1 METAFPAVLCAPERC
16 LRKRRRALRPAPAGT
31 GRVAERGTRDHAL
44 TPLFPSPAALLSPPG
59 IRMDITRGNL
69 DEISRP
75 ASSSRAH
82 PGSRALSASL
92 EVLTPEP
99 CLSKVSSP
107 VDHKEDDSRNSSV
120 EEDKDDDNEKHETK
134 KMRTSPQTSE
144 GEINCIFQQ
153 QMQSANERPEYVSS
167 SVGSEDECTETQAS
181 KFNKASEW
189 KLTNVK
195 EENTEEKNVDPQI
208 REAIKRMNK
217 LDKILAKKQSR
228 ERAIVKQ
235 GREVRTKL
243 WKELQSV
250 TSLSASGTQEE
261 IENTNK
267 FLALTSS
274 LQETVDPSHSEE
286 DEIFISVFHT
296 QINSEDYDC
305 NEKQAVH
312 DHLNETEISDSLNKT
327 GKTHQKSDTR
337 SKNTQ
342 DFIKK
347 NIELA
352 KDSGSQVIMLEEEK
366 KRLVELL
373 KDIEDN
379 GSELQGIEENVS
391 GWLIPGEGYT
401 PEPMEYHHLNE
412 IDAKLHVVLSSG
424 DFSAR
429 HSSCSKV
436 PSQIYQESLVYANR
450 SLEAVPG
457 EKALRDT
464 REQREQQNRL
474 KEINQQLKNL
484 QENLPEEL
492 PCLSEGQLV
501 TLLEECMQF
510 PRTISNVTLPEL
522 QESLS
527 NGISPSCY
535 TTQDCTLL
543 SKSTLSKLLGE
554 ARSVVMLTGQ
564 ERAGIKDKSVC
575 EDAESETC
583 GYYLSKALA
592 DSHLSK
598 DSVAQIEEPDDLE
611 SSQEMNKSNTEG
623 YFMSRALSTKRLKKP
638 SFLDELFYC
647 ISMNN
652 ELSTEADIPSIPLQ
666 TRGGAA
672 LNNHLE

>member
-1 METAFPAVLCAPERC
+1 M
-16 LRKRRRALRPAPAGT
+16 K
-31 GRVAERGTRDHAL
+31 L
-44 TPLFPSPAALLSPPG
+44 TNEK
-59 IRMDITRGNL
+59 ITMDITRGNL

-82 PGSRALSASL
+82 PVSRALSASL

-107 VDHKEDDSRNSSV
+107 VDHKEDNSRNSSV
-120 EEDKDDDNEKHETK
+120 EEDKDDDSEKHEMK
-134 KMRTSPQTSE
+134 KMRISPQTSE

-153 QMQSANERPEYVSS
+153 QIQNANERPANS
-167 SVGSEDECTETQAS
+167 
-181 KFNKASEW
+181 
-189 KLTNVK
+189 TNL
-195 EENTEEKNVDPQI
+195 ENTEEKDIDPRIQ
-208 REAIKRMNK
+208 EAIKKMNK

-228 ERAIVKQ
+228 EREIKKQ
-235 GREVRTKL
+235 GREVRAKL
-243 WKELQSV
+243 WEELQSV

-274 LQETVDPSHSEE
+274 LQETIDPSHSEE
-286 DEIFISVFHT
+286 NEIFISVFHT
-296 QINSEDYDC
+296 QINSEDYDR
-305 NEKQAVH
+305 NEKQAVQ
-312 DHLNETEISDSLNKT
+312 DHLNETETSGSLKIT
-327 GKTHQKSDTR
+327 GKSHHKSDTR

-352 KDSGSQVIMLEEEK
+352 KDSGSQLVMLPEEK

-379 GSELQGIEENVS
+379 GNELQGIEEDVS

-401 PEPMEYHHLNE
+401 PEPMEHHHLNE
-412 IDAKLHVVLSSG
+412 IDAKLQVVLSNG
-424 DFSAR
+424 DFSAS

-436 PSQIYQESLVYANR
+436 PSQIYQASLAYANR

-464 REQREQQNRL
+464 HEQREQQNRL

-484 QENLPEEL
+484 EGNLPEEL

-510 PRTISNVTLPEL
+510 PRTISNVTVPEL

-527 NGISPSCY
+527 DGISPSCY
-535 TTQDCTLL
+535 ATQDSTLL
-543 SKSTLSKLLGE
+543 SRSTLSKLLDE
-554 ARSVVMLTGQ
+554 ARSVGMLTAQ
-564 ERAGIKDKSVC
+564 ERAGIEDKSIC
-575 EDAESETC
+575 ESAESETG

-592 DSHLSK
+592 ISHSSNH

-611 SSQEMNKSNTEG
+611 SSQEMENKNNTEG
-623 YFMSRALSTKRLKKP
+623 YFMSRALSAKRLKKP

-666 TRGGAA
+666 TRGDDLKIEDVAA
-672 LNNHLE
+672 E

>member
-1 METAFPAVLCAPERC
+1 MT
-16 LRKRRRALRPAPAGT
+16 
-31 GRVAERGTRDHAL
+31 
-44 TPLFPSPAALLSPPG
+44 
-59 IRMDITRGNL
+59 MDITRGNL

-82 PGSRALSASL
+82 PISRALSASL

-99 CLSKVSSP
+99 CLSKVSS
-107 VDHKEDDSRNSSV
+107 VDHKEDNSRNSSV
-120 EEDKDDDNEKHETK
+120 EEDKDDDSEMHEMK
-134 KMRTSPQTSE
+134 KMRTSPQASE

-153 QMQSANERPEYVSS
+153 QRQNANECPANS
-167 SVGSEDECTETQAS
+167 
-181 KFNKASEW
+181 NN
-189 KLTNVK
+189 L
-195 EENTEEKNVDPQI
+195 ENTEEKDIDPQI
-208 REAIKRMNK
+208 QEAIKKMNK

-228 ERAIVKQ
+228 EREIKKQ
-235 GREVRTKL
+235 GREVRAKL
-243 WKELQSV
+243 WEELQSV

-261 IENTNK
+261 IENTKK

-274 LQETVDPSHSEE
+274 LPETVDPSHSEE

-305 NEKQAVH
+305 NEKQAVQ
-312 DHLNETEISDSLNKT
+312 DHLNEIKTSGSLKVT
-327 GKTHQKSDTR
+327 GKTDQKSDTR

-352 KDSGSQVIMLEEEK
+352 MDSGSQLVMLAEEK

-379 GSELQGIEENVS
+379 GTELQGIEEDVS

-412 IDAKLHVVLSSG
+412 IDAKLQVVLSNG
-424 DFSAR
+424 DFSAS

-436 PSQIYQESLVYANR
+436 PRQIYQESLVYANR

-457 EKALRDT
+457 EKALQDT

-474 KEINQQLKNL
+474 KKINQQLKNL
-484 QENLPEEL
+484 EGNLPEEL

-510 PRTISNVTLPEL
+510 PRTISNVTMPEL

-527 NGISPSCY
+527 DGISPSCY
-535 TTQDCTLL
+535 TTQDSTLI
-543 SKSTLSKLLGE
+543 SRSTLSKLLDE
-554 ARSVVMLTGQ
+554 ARSMGMLTA
-564 ERAGIKDKSVC
+564 EEKAGIEDKSKC
-575 EDAESETC
+575 ESAESETC

-592 DSHLSK
+592 ISHLSK

-611 SSQEMNKSNTEG
+611 SSQEMENNSNTEG
-623 YFMSRALSTKRLKKP
+623 YFMSKALSTKRLKKP

-666 TRGGAA
+666 TRRESGREEIITKQTPDDLKIEDVTG
-672 LNNHLE
+672 E

>member
-1 METAFPAVLCAPERC
+1 
-16 LRKRRRALRPAPAGT
+16 
-31 GRVAERGTRDHAL
+31 
-44 TPLFPSPAALLSPPG
+44 
-59 IRMDITRGNL
+59 MDITRGNL

-75 ASSSRAH
+75 ASSSRVH
-82 PGSRALSASL
+82 PVSRALSASL

-107 VDHKEDDSRNSSV
+107 IDHKEDNSRNSSV
-120 EEDKDDDNEKHETK
+120 EEDKDDDSEKHEMK
-134 KMRTSPQTSE
+134 KMRISPQTSE

-153 QMQSANERPEYVSS
+153 QIQNANERPANS
-167 SVGSEDECTETQAS
+167 
-181 KFNKASEW
+181 
-189 KLTNVK
+189 TNL
-195 EENTEEKNVDPQI
+195 ENTEEKDIDPRIQ
-208 REAIKRMNK
+208 EAIKKMNK

-228 ERAIVKQ
+228 EREIKKQ
-235 GREVRTKL
+235 GREVRAKL
-243 WKELQSV
+243 WEELQSV

-267 FLALTSS
+267 FLALTAS
-274 LQETVDPSHSEE
+274 LQETIDPSHSEE
-286 DEIFISVFHT
+286 NEIFISVFHT
-296 QINSEDYDC
+296 QINSEDYDR
-305 NEKQAVH
+305 NEKQAVQ
-312 DHLNETEISDSLNKT
+312 DHLNETETSGSLKIT
-327 GKTHQKSDTR
+327 GKSHHKSDTK

-352 KDSGSQVIMLEEEK
+352 KDSGSQLVMLPEEK

-379 GSELQGIEENVS
+379 GSELQGIEEDVS

-412 IDAKLHVVLSSG
+412 IDAKLQVVLSNG
-424 DFSAR
+424 DLSAS

-436 PSQIYQESLVYANR
+436 PSQIYQASLAYANR

-464 REQREQQNRL
+464 HEQREQQNRL

-484 QENLPEEL
+484 EGNLPEEL

-510 PRTISNVTLPEL
+510 PRTVSNVTVPEL

-527 NGISPSCY
+527 DGISPSCY
-535 TTQDCTLL
+535 ATQDSTLL
-543 SKSTLSKLLGE
+543 SRSTLSKLLDE
-554 ARSVVMLTGQ
+554 ARSVGMLTAQ
-564 ERAGIKDKSVC
+564 ERAGIEDKSIC
-575 EDAESETC
+575 ESAESETC

-592 DSHLSK
+592 ISHSSNH

-611 SSQEMNKSNTEG
+611 SSQEMENKNNTEG
-623 YFMSRALSTKRLKKP
+623 YFMSRALSAKRLKKP

-666 TRGGAA
+666 TRGDDLKIEDVAA
-672 LNNHLE
+672 E

>member
-1 METAFPAVLCAPERC
+1 
-16 LRKRRRALRPAPAGT
+16 
-31 GRVAERGTRDHAL
+31 
-44 TPLFPSPAALLSPPG
+44 
-59 IRMDITRGNL
+59 MDITRGNL

-82 PGSRALSASL
+82 PVSRALSASL

-107 VDHKEDDSRNSSV
+107 VDHKEDNSRNSSV
-120 EEDKDDDNEKHETK
+120 EEDKDDDSEKHEMK
-134 KMRTSPQTSE
+134 KMRISPQTSE

-153 QMQSANERPEYVSS
+153 QIQNANERPANS
-167 SVGSEDECTETQAS
+167 
-181 KFNKASEW
+181 
-189 KLTNVK
+189 TNL
-195 EENTEEKNVDPQI
+195 ENTEEKDIDPRIQ
-208 REAIKRMNK
+208 EAIKKMNK

-228 ERAIVKQ
+228 EREIKKQ
-235 GREVRTKL
+235 GREVRAKL
-243 WKELQSV
+243 WEELQSV

-274 LQETVDPSHSEE
+274 LQETIDPSHSEE
-286 DEIFISVFHT
+286 NEIFISVFHT
-296 QINSEDYDC
+296 QINSEDYDR
-305 NEKQAVH
+305 NEKQAVQ
-312 DHLNETEISDSLNKT
+312 DHLNETETSGSLKIT
-327 GKTHQKSDTR
+327 GKSHHKSDTR

-352 KDSGSQVIMLEEEK
+352 KDSGSQLVMLPEEK

-379 GSELQGIEENVS
+379 GNELQGIEEDVS

-401 PEPMEYHHLNE
+401 PEPMEHHHLNE
-412 IDAKLHVVLSSG
+412 IDAKLQVVLSNG
-424 DFSAR
+424 DFSAS

-436 PSQIYQESLVYANR
+436 PSQIYQASLAYANR

-464 REQREQQNRL
+464 HEQREQQNRL

-484 QENLPEEL
+484 EGNLPEEL

-510 PRTISNVTLPEL
+510 PRTISNVTVPEL

-527 NGISPSCY
+527 DGISPSCY
-535 TTQDCTLL
+535 ATQDSTLL
-543 SKSTLSKLLGE
+543 SRSTLSKLLDE
-554 ARSVVMLTGQ
+554 ARSVGMLTAQ
-564 ERAGIKDKSVC
+564 ERAGIEDKSIC
-575 EDAESETC
+575 ESAESETG

-592 DSHLSK
+592 ISHSSNH

-611 SSQEMNKSNTEG
+611 SSQEMENKNNTEG
-623 YFMSRALSTKRLKKP
+623 YFMSRALSAKRLKKP

-666 TRGGAA
+666 TRGGEA
-672 LNNHLE
+672 LNNDLE

>member
-1 METAFPAVLCAPERC
+1 M
-16 LRKRRRALRPAPAGT
+16 
-31 GRVAERGTRDHAL
+31 
-44 TPLFPSPAALLSPPG
+44 
-59 IRMDITRGNL
+59 
-69 DEISRP
+69 
-75 ASSSRAH
+75 
-82 PGSRALSASL
+82 
-92 EVLTPEP
+92 
-99 CLSKVSSP
+99 
-107 VDHKEDDSRNSSV
+107 
-120 EEDKDDDNEKHETK
+120 K
-134 KMRTSPQTSE
+134 KMRISPQTSE

-153 QMQSANERPEYVSS
+153 QIQNANERPANS
-167 SVGSEDECTETQAS
+167 
-181 KFNKASEW
+181 
-189 KLTNVK
+189 TNL
-195 EENTEEKNVDPQI
+195 ENTEEKDIDPRIQ
-208 REAIKRMNK
+208 EAIKKMNK

-228 ERAIVKQ
+228 EREIKKQ
-235 GREVRTKL
+235 GREVRAKL
-243 WKELQSV
+243 WEELQVSNSV

-274 LQETVDPSHSEE
+274 LQETIDPSHSEE
-286 DEIFISVFHT
+286 NEIFISVFHT
-296 QINSEDYDC
+296 QINSEDYDR
-305 NEKQAVH
+305 NEKQAVQ
-312 DHLNETEISDSLNKT
+312 DHLNETETSGSLKIT
-327 GKTHQKSDTR
+327 EKSHHKSDTR

-352 KDSGSQVIMLEEEK
+352 KDSGSQLVMLPEEK

-379 GSELQGIEENVS
+379 GNELQGIEEDVS
-391 GWLIPGEGYT
+391 SWLIPGEGYT

-412 IDAKLHVVLSSG
+412 IDAKLQVVLSNG
-424 DFSAR
+424 DFSAS

-436 PSQIYQESLVYANR
+436 PSQIYQASLAYANR

-464 REQREQQNRL
+464 HEQREQQNRL

-484 QENLPEEL
+484 EGNLEEIFARFFQPEEL

-510 PRTISNVTLPEL
+510 PRTISNVTVPEL

-527 NGISPSCY
+527 DGISPSCY
-535 TTQDCTLL
+535 ATQDSTLL
-543 SKSTLSKLLGE
+543 STSTLSKLLDE
-554 ARSVVMLTGQ
+554 ARSVGMLTAQ
-564 ERAGIKDKSVC
+564 ERAGIEDKSIC
-575 EDAESETC
+575 ESAESETC

-592 DSHLSK
+592 ISHSSNH

-611 SSQEMNKSNTEG
+611 SSQEMENKNNTEG
-623 YFMSRALSTKRLKKP
+623 YFMSRALSAKRLKKP

-666 TRGGAA
+666 TRGDDLKIEDVAA
-672 LNNHLE
+672 E

>member
-1 METAFPAVLCAPERC
+1 
-16 LRKRRRALRPAPAGT
+16 
-31 GRVAERGTRDHAL
+31 
-44 TPLFPSPAALLSPPG
+44 
-59 IRMDITRGNL
+59 MDITRGNL

-75 ASSSRAH
+75 ASSSRVH
-82 PGSRALSASL
+82 PVSRALSASL

-107 VDHKEDDSRNSSV
+107 IDHKEDNSRNSSV
-120 EEDKDDDNEKHETK
+120 EEDKDDDSEKHEMK
-134 KMRTSPQTSE
+134 KMRISPQTSE

-153 QMQSANERPEYVSS
+153 QIQNANERPANS
-167 SVGSEDECTETQAS
+167 
-181 KFNKASEW
+181 
-189 KLTNVK
+189 TNL
-195 EENTEEKNVDPQI
+195 ENTEEKDIDPRIQ
-208 REAIKRMNK
+208 EAIKKMNK

-228 ERAIVKQ
+228 EREIKKQ
-235 GREVRTKL
+235 GREVRAKL
-243 WKELQSV
+243 WEELQSV

-267 FLALTSS
+267 FLALTAS
-274 LQETVDPSHSEE
+274 LQET
-286 DEIFISVFHT
+286 I
-296 QINSEDYDC
+296 
-305 NEKQAVH
+305 
-312 DHLNETEISDSLNKT
+312 DHLNETETSGSLKIT
-327 GKTHQKSDTR
+327 GKSHHKSDTK

-352 KDSGSQVIMLEEEK
+352 KDSGSQLVMLPEEK

-379 GSELQGIEENVS
+379 GSELQGIEEDVS

-412 IDAKLHVVLSSG
+412 IDAKLQVVLSNG
-424 DFSAR
+424 DLSAS

-436 PSQIYQESLVYANR
+436 PSQIYQASLAYANR

-464 REQREQQNRL
+464 HEQREQQNRL

-484 QENLPEEL
+484 EGNLPEEL

-510 PRTISNVTLPEL
+510 PRTVSNVTVPEL

-527 NGISPSCY
+527 DGISPSCY
-535 TTQDCTLL
+535 ATQDSTLL
-543 SKSTLSKLLGE
+543 SRSTLSKLLDE
-554 ARSVVMLTGQ
+554 ARSVGMLTAQ
-564 ERAGIKDKSVC
+564 ERAGIEDKSIC
-575 EDAESETC
+575 ESAESETC

-592 DSHLSK
+592 ISHSSNH

-611 SSQEMNKSNTEG
+611 SSQEMENKNNTEG
-623 YFMSRALSTKRLKKP
+623 YFMSRALSAKRLKKP

-666 TRGGAA
+666 TRGDDLKIEDVAA
-672 LNNHLE
+672 E

>member
-1 METAFPAVLCAPERC
+1 
-16 LRKRRRALRPAPAGT
+16 
-31 GRVAERGTRDHAL
+31 
-44 TPLFPSPAALLSPPG
+44 
-59 IRMDITRGNL
+59 MDITRGNL

-82 PGSRALSASL
+82 PVSRALSASL

-107 VDHKEDDSRNSSV
+107 VDHKEDNSRNSSV
-120 EEDKDDDNEKHETK
+120 EEDKDDDSEKHEMK
-134 KMRTSPQTSE
+134 KMRISPQTSE

-153 QMQSANERPEYVSS
+153 QIQNANERPANS
-167 SVGSEDECTETQAS
+167 
-181 KFNKASEW
+181 
-189 KLTNVK
+189 TNL
-195 EENTEEKNVDPQI
+195 ENTEEKDIDPRIQ
-208 REAIKRMNK
+208 EAIKKMNK

-228 ERAIVKQ
+228 EREIKKQ
-235 GREVRTKL
+235 GREVRAKL
-243 WKELQSV
+243 WEELQVSNSV

-274 LQETVDPSHSEE
+274 LQETIDPSHSEE
-286 DEIFISVFHT
+286 NEIFISVFHT
-296 QINSEDYDC
+296 QINSEDYDR
-305 NEKQAVH
+305 NEKQAVQ
-312 DHLNETEISDSLNKT
+312 DHLNETETSGSLKIT
-327 GKTHQKSDTR
+327 EKSHHKSDTR

-352 KDSGSQVIMLEEEK
+352 KDSGSQLVMLPEEK

-379 GSELQGIEENVS
+379 GNELQGIEEDVS
-391 GWLIPGEGYT
+391 SWLIPGEGYT

-412 IDAKLHVVLSSG
+412 IDAKLQVVLSNG
-424 DFSAR
+424 DFSAS

-436 PSQIYQESLVYANR
+436 PSQIYQASLAYANR

-464 REQREQQNRL
+464 HEQREQQNRL

-484 QENLPEEL
+484 EGNLPEEL

-510 PRTISNVTLPEL
+510 PRTISNVTVPEL

-527 NGISPSCY
+527 DGISPSCY
-535 TTQDCTLL
+535 ATQDSTLL
-543 SKSTLSKLLGE
+543 STSTLSKLLDE
-554 ARSVVMLTGQ
+554 ARSVGMLTAQ
-564 ERAGIKDKSVC
+564 ERAGIEDKSIC
-575 EDAESETC
+575 ESAESETC

-592 DSHLSK
+592 ISHSSNH

-611 SSQEMNKSNTEG
+611 SSQEMENKNNTEG
-623 YFMSRALSTKRLKKP
+623 YFMSRALSAKRLKKP

-666 TRGGAA
+666 TRGDDLKIEDVAA
-672 LNNHLE
+672 E

>member
-1 METAFPAVLCAPERC
+1 
-16 LRKRRRALRPAPAGT
+16 
-31 GRVAERGTRDHAL
+31 
-44 TPLFPSPAALLSPPG
+44 
-59 IRMDITRGNL
+59 MDITRGNL

-82 PGSRALSASL
+82 PVSRALSASL

-107 VDHKEDDSRNSSV
+107 VDHKEDNSRNSSV
-120 EEDKDDDNEKHETK
+120 EEDKDDDSEKHEMK
-134 KMRTSPQTSE
+134 KMRISPQTSE

-153 QMQSANERPEYVSS
+153 QIQNANERPANS
-167 SVGSEDECTETQAS
+167 
-181 KFNKASEW
+181 
-189 KLTNVK
+189 TNL
-195 EENTEEKNVDPQI
+195 ENTEEKDIDPRIQ
-208 REAIKRMNK
+208 EAIKKMNK

-228 ERAIVKQ
+228 EREIKKQ
-235 GREVRTKL
+235 GREVRAKL
-243 WKELQSV
+243 WEELQVSNSV

-274 LQETVDPSHSEE
+274 LQET
-286 DEIFISVFHT
+286 I
-296 QINSEDYDC
+296 
-305 NEKQAVH
+305 
-312 DHLNETEISDSLNKT
+312 DHLNETETSGSLKIT
-327 GKTHQKSDTR
+327 GKSHHKSDTR

-352 KDSGSQVIMLEEEK
+352 KDSGSQLVMLPEEK

-379 GSELQGIEENVS
+379 GNELQGIEEDVS

-401 PEPMEYHHLNE
+401 PEPMEHHHLNE
-412 IDAKLHVVLSSG
+412 IDAKLQVVLSNG
-424 DFSAR
+424 DFSAS

-436 PSQIYQESLVYANR
+436 PSQIYQASLAYANR

-464 REQREQQNRL
+464 HEQREQQNRL

-484 QENLPEEL
+484 EGNLPEEL

-510 PRTISNVTLPEL
+510 PRTISNVTVPEL

-527 NGISPSCY
+527 DGISPSCY
-535 TTQDCTLL
+535 ATQDSTLL
-543 SKSTLSKLLGE
+543 SRSTLSKLLDE
-554 ARSVVMLTGQ
+554 ARSVGMLTAQ
-564 ERAGIKDKSVC
+564 ERAGIEDKSIC
-575 EDAESETC
+575 ESAESETG

-592 DSHLSK
+592 ISHSSNH

-611 SSQEMNKSNTEG
+611 SSQEMENKNNTEG
-623 YFMSRALSTKRLKKP
+623 YFMSRALSAKRLKKP

-666 TRGGAA
+666 TRGDDLKIEDVAA
-672 LNNHLE
+672 E

>member
-1 METAFPAVLCAPERC
+1 
-16 LRKRRRALRPAPAGT
+16 
-31 GRVAERGTRDHAL
+31 
-44 TPLFPSPAALLSPPG
+44 
-59 IRMDITRGNL
+59 MDITRGNL

-82 PGSRALSASL
+82 PVSRALSASL

-107 VDHKEDDSRNSSV
+107 VDHKEDNSRNSSV
-120 EEDKDDDNEKHETK
+120 EEDKDDDSEKHEMK
-134 KMRTSPQTSE
+134 KMRISPQTSE

-153 QMQSANERPEYVSS
+153 QIQNANERPANS
-167 SVGSEDECTETQAS
+167 
-181 KFNKASEW
+181 
-189 KLTNVK
+189 TNL
-195 EENTEEKNVDPQI
+195 ENTEEKDIDPRIQ
-208 REAIKRMNK
+208 EAIKKMNK

-228 ERAIVKQ
+228 EREIKKQ
-235 GREVRTKL
+235 GREVRAKL
-243 WKELQSV
+243 WEELQSV

-274 LQETVDPSHSEE
+274 LQETIDPSHSEE
-286 DEIFISVFHT
+286 NEIFISVFHT
-296 QINSEDYDC
+296 QINSEDYDR
-305 NEKQAVH
+305 NEKQAVQ
-312 DHLNETEISDSLNKT
+312 DHLNETETSGSLKIT
-327 GKTHQKSDTR
+327 EKSHHKSDTR

-352 KDSGSQVIMLEEEK
+352 KDSGSQLVMLPEEK

-379 GSELQGIEENVS
+379 GNELQGIEEDVS
-391 GWLIPGEGYT
+391 SWLIPGEGYT

-412 IDAKLHVVLSSG
+412 IDAKLQVVLSNG
-424 DFSAR
+424 DFSAS

-436 PSQIYQESLVYANR
+436 PSQIYQASLAYANR

-464 REQREQQNRL
+464 HEQREQQNRL

-484 QENLPEEL
+484 EGNLEEIFARFFQPEEL

-510 PRTISNVTLPEL
+510 PRTISNVTVPEL

-527 NGISPSCY
+527 DGISPSCY
-535 TTQDCTLL
+535 ATQDSTLL
-543 SKSTLSKLLGE
+543 STSTLSKLLDE
-554 ARSVVMLTGQ
+554 ARSVGMLTAQ
-564 ERAGIKDKSVC
+564 ERAGIEDKSIC
-575 EDAESETC
+575 ESAESETC

-592 DSHLSK
+592 ISHSSNH

-611 SSQEMNKSNTEG
+611 SSQEMENKNNTEG
-623 YFMSRALSTKRLKKP
+623 YFMSRALSAKRLKKP

-666 TRGGAA
+666 TRGDDLKIEDVAA
-672 LNNHLE
+672 E

>member
-1 METAFPAVLCAPERC
+1 
-16 LRKRRRALRPAPAGT
+16 
-31 GRVAERGTRDHAL
+31 
-44 TPLFPSPAALLSPPG
+44 
-59 IRMDITRGNL
+59 MDITRGNL

-82 PGSRALSASL
+82 PVSRALSASL

-107 VDHKEDDSRNSSV
+107 VDHKEDNSRNSSV
-120 EEDKDDDNEKHETK
+120 EEDKDDDSEKHEMK
-134 KMRTSPQTSE
+134 KMRISPQTSE

-153 QMQSANERPEYVSS
+153 QIQNANERPANS
-167 SVGSEDECTETQAS
+167 
-181 KFNKASEW
+181 
-189 KLTNVK
+189 TNL
-195 EENTEEKNVDPQI
+195 ENTEEKDIDPRIQ
-208 REAIKRMNK
+208 EAIKKMNK

-228 ERAIVKQ
+228 EREIKKQ
-235 GREVRTKL
+235 GREVRAKL
-243 WKELQSV
+243 WEELQVSNSV

-274 LQETVDPSHSEE
+274 LQETIDPSHSEE
-286 DEIFISVFHT
+286 NEIFISVFHT
-296 QINSEDYDC
+296 QINSEDYDR
-305 NEKQAVH
+305 NEKQAVQ
-312 DHLNETEISDSLNKT
+312 DHLNETETSGSLKIT
-327 GKTHQKSDTR
+327 GKSHHKSDTR

-352 KDSGSQVIMLEEEK
+352 KDSGSQLVMLPEEK

-379 GSELQGIEENVS
+379 GNELQGIEEDVS

-401 PEPMEYHHLNE
+401 PEPMEHHHLNE
-412 IDAKLHVVLSSG
+412 IDAKLQVVLSNG
-424 DFSAR
+424 DFSAS

-436 PSQIYQESLVYANR
+436 PSQIYQASLAYANR

-464 REQREQQNRL
+464 HEQREQQNRL

-484 QENLPEEL
+484 EGNLPEEL

-510 PRTISNVTLPEL
+510 PRTISNVTVPEL

-527 NGISPSCY
+527 DGISPSCY
-535 TTQDCTLL
+535 ATQDSTLL
-543 SKSTLSKLLGE
+543 SRSTLSKLLDE
-554 ARSVVMLTGQ
+554 ARSVGMLTAQ
-564 ERAGIKDKSVC
+564 ERAGIEDKSIC
-575 EDAESETC
+575 ESAESETG

-592 DSHLSK
+592 ISHSSNH

-611 SSQEMNKSNTEG
+611 SSQEMENKNNTEG
-623 YFMSRALSTKRLKKP
+623 YFMSRALSAKRLKKP

-666 TRGGAA
+666 TRGDDLKIEDVAA
-672 LNNHLE
+672 E

>member
-1 METAFPAVLCAPERC
+1 M
-16 LRKRRRALRPAPAGT
+16 
-31 GRVAERGTRDHAL
+31 
-44 TPLFPSPAALLSPPG
+44 PAAQ
-59 IRMDITRGNL
+59 ITMDITRGNL

-82 PGSRALSASL
+82 PVSRALSASL

-107 VDHKEDDSRNSSV
+107 VERKEDNSRNSSV
-120 EEDKDDDNEKHETK
+120 EENKDDDSETHEVK

-144 GEINCIFQQ
+144 QEINCIFQQ
-153 QMQSANERPEYVSS
+153 KIQNANECPANS
-167 SVGSEDECTETQAS
+167 
-181 KFNKASEW
+181 
-189 KLTNVK
+189 TNL
-195 EENTEEKNVDPQI
+195 ENTEEKVIDPRIQV
-208 REAIKRMNK
+208 AIKKMNK
-217 LDKILAKKQSR
+217 LDNILAKKQSR
-228 ERAIVKQ
+228 EREIKKQ
-235 GREVRTKL
+235 GREVRAKL
-243 WKELQSV
+243 WEELQSV

-267 FLALTSS
+267 FLSLTSS
-274 LQETVDPSHSEE
+274 LQIVDPSHSEE

-305 NEKQAVH
+305 NEKQAVQ
-312 DHLNETEISDSLNKT
+312 DHLNEIKTSGSLKIT
-327 GKTHQKSDTR
+327 GKTDQKSDTR

-352 KDSGSQVIMLEEEK
+352 KDSGSQLVMLTEEK

-379 GSELQGIEENVS
+379 GSELQGIEEDVT

-412 IDAKLHVVLSSG
+412 IDAKLQVVLSNG
-424 DFSAR
+424 DFCAS

-436 PSQIYQESLVYANR
+436 PSQIYQESLAYANR

-457 EKALRDT
+457 EKVLQDA

-474 KEINQQLKNL
+474 KEVNQQLKNL
-484 QENLPEEL
+484 DGNLPEEV

-510 PRTISNVTLPEL
+510 PRTTSNVTMPEL

-527 NGISPSCY
+527 DGISPFCY
-535 TTQDCTLL
+535 TTQDSTLL
-543 SKSTLSKLLGE
+543 SRSTLSKLLDE
-554 ARSVVMLTGQ
+554 ARSVGMLSAQ
-564 ERAGIKDKSVC
+564 EGAGIEDKSIC
-575 EDAESETC
+575 ESAESETC

-592 DSHLSK
+592 ISHLSK

-611 SSQEMNKSNTEG
+611 SSQEMENKSNTEG
-623 YFMSRALSTKRLKKP
+623 YFMSRALSAKRLKKP
-638 SFLDELFYC
+638 SFLDEPFYC

-666 TRGGAA
+666 TRGDDLKIEDVTA
-672 LNNHLE
+672 E

>member
-1 METAFPAVLCAPERC
+1 
-16 LRKRRRALRPAPAGT
+16 
-31 GRVAERGTRDHAL
+31 
-44 TPLFPSPAALLSPPG
+44 
-59 IRMDITRGNL
+59 MDITRGNL

-82 PGSRALSASL
+82 PVSRALSASL

-99 CLSKVSSP
+99 CLSKVSSA
-107 VDHKEDDSRNSSV
+107 VDRKEDNSRNSSV
-120 EEDKDDDNEKHETK
+120 EENKDDDSEKHEMK

-144 GEINCIFQQ
+144 REINCIFQQ
-153 QMQSANERPEYVSS
+153 KIQNANECPANS
-167 SVGSEDECTETQAS
+167 
-181 KFNKASEW
+181 
-189 KLTNVK
+189 TNL
-195 EENTEEKNVDPQI
+195 ENTEEKDIDPRIQ
-208 REAIKRMNK
+208 EAIKKMNK

-228 ERAIVKQ
+228 EREIKKQ
-235 GREVRTKL
+235 GREVRAKL
-243 WKELQSV
+243 WEELQSV

-274 LQETVDPSHSEE
+274 LQIV
-286 DEIFISVFHT
+286 
-296 QINSEDYDC
+296 
-305 NEKQAVH
+305 
-312 DHLNETEISDSLNKT
+312 DHLNEIKTSGSLKIT
-327 GKTHQKSDTR
+327 GKTDQKSDTR

-352 KDSGSQVIMLEEEK
+352 KDSGSQLVMLTEEK

-379 GSELQGIEENVS
+379 GSELQGIEEDVT

-412 IDAKLHVVLSSG
+412 IDAKLQVVLSNG
-424 DFSAR
+424 DFCAS

-436 PSQIYQESLVYANR
+436 PSQIYQESLAYANR

-457 EKALRDT
+457 EKALQDT

-484 QENLPEEL
+484 DGNLPEEV

-510 PRTISNVTLPEL
+510 PRTTSNVTMPEL

-527 NGISPSCY
+527 DGISPFCY
-535 TTQDCTLL
+535 TTQDSTLL
-543 SKSTLSKLLGE
+543 SRSTLSKLLDE
-554 ARSVVMLTGQ
+554 ARSVGMLPAQ
-564 ERAGIKDKSVC
+564 EGAGIEDKSIC
-575 EDAESETC
+575 ESAENETC

-592 DSHLSK
+592 ISHLSK

-611 SSQEMNKSNTEG
+611 SSQEMENKSNTEG
-623 YFMSRALSTKRLKKP
+623 YFMSRALSAKRLKKP
-638 SFLDELFYC
+638 SFLNELFYC

-666 TRGGAA
+666 TRGDDLKMEDVTA
-672 LNNHLE
+672 E

>member
-1 METAFPAVLCAPERC
+1 MLV
-16 LRKRRRALRPAPAGT
+16 K
-31 GRVAERGTRDHAL
+31 
-44 TPLFPSPAALLSPPG
+44 
-59 IRMDITRGNL
+59 
-69 DEISRP
+69 
-75 ASSSRAH
+75 
-82 PGSRALSASL
+82 
-92 EVLTPEP
+92 
-99 CLSKVSSP
+99 
-107 VDHKEDDSRNSSV
+107 VDHKEDNSRNSSV
-120 EEDKDDDNEKHETK
+120 EEDKDDDSEKHEMK
-134 KMRTSPQTSE
+134 KMRISPQTSE

-153 QMQSANERPEYVSS
+153 QIQNANERPANS
-167 SVGSEDECTETQAS
+167 
-181 KFNKASEW
+181 
-189 KLTNVK
+189 TNL
-195 EENTEEKNVDPQI
+195 ENTEEKDIDPRIQ
-208 REAIKRMNK
+208 EAIKKMNK

-228 ERAIVKQ
+228 EREIKKQ
-235 GREVRTKL
+235 GREVRAKL
-243 WKELQSV
+243 WEELQVSNSV

-274 LQETVDPSHSEE
+274 LQETIDPSHSEE
-286 DEIFISVFHT
+286 NEIFISVFHT
-296 QINSEDYDC
+296 QINSEDYDR
-305 NEKQAVH
+305 NEKQAVQ
-312 DHLNETEISDSLNKT
+312 DHLNETETSGSLKIT
-327 GKTHQKSDTR
+327 EKSHHKSDTR

-352 KDSGSQVIMLEEEK
+352 KDSGSQLVMLPEEK

-379 GSELQGIEENVS
+379 GNELQGIEEDVS
-391 GWLIPGEGYT
+391 SWLIPGEGYT

-412 IDAKLHVVLSSG
+412 IDAKLQVVLSNG
-424 DFSAR
+424 DFSAS

-436 PSQIYQESLVYANR
+436 PSQIYQASLAYANR

-464 REQREQQNRL
+464 HEQREQQNRL

-484 QENLPEEL
+484 EGNLEEIFARFFQPEEL

-510 PRTISNVTLPEL
+510 PRTISNVTVPEL

-527 NGISPSCY
+527 DGISPSCY
-535 TTQDCTLL
+535 ATQDSTLL
-543 SKSTLSKLLGE
+543 STSTLSKLLDE
-554 ARSVVMLTGQ
+554 ARSVGMLTAQ
-564 ERAGIKDKSVC
+564 ERAGIEDKSIC
-575 EDAESETC
+575 ESAESETC

-592 DSHLSK
+592 ISHSSNH

-611 SSQEMNKSNTEG
+611 SSQEMENKNNTEG
-623 YFMSRALSTKRLKKP
+623 YFMSRALSAKRLKKP

-666 TRGGAA
+666 TRGDDLKIEDVAA
-672 LNNHLE
+672 E

>member
-1 METAFPAVLCAPERC
+1 
-16 LRKRRRALRPAPAGT
+16 
-31 GRVAERGTRDHAL
+31 
-44 TPLFPSPAALLSPPG
+44 
-59 IRMDITRGNL
+59 MDITRGNL

-82 PGSRALSASL
+82 PVSRALSASL
-92 EVLTPEP
+92 EVLTPDP

-107 VDHKEDDSRNSSV
+107 VDRKENNSRNSSV
-120 EEDKDDDNEKHETK
+120 EEDKDDDSEKHEMK
-134 KMRTSPQTSE
+134 KMRISPQTSE

-153 QMQSANERPEYVSS
+153 QIQNANERPANS
-167 SVGSEDECTETQAS
+167 
-181 KFNKASEW
+181 
-189 KLTNVK
+189 TNL
-195 EENTEEKNVDPQI
+195 ENTEEKDIDPRIQ
-208 REAIKRMNK
+208 EAIKKMNK

-228 ERAIVKQ
+228 EREIKKQ
-235 GREVRTKL
+235 GREVRAKL
-243 WKELQSV
+243 WEELQSV

-274 LQETVDPSHSEE
+274 LQETIDPSHSEE

-296 QINSEDYDC
+296 QINSEDYDR
-305 NEKQAVH
+305 NEKQAVQ
-312 DHLNETEISDSLNKT
+312 DHLNEIETSGSLKIT
-327 GKTHQKSDTR
+327 GKTHHKSDTR
-337 SKNTQ
+337 NKNTQ

-352 KDSGSQVIMLEEEK
+352 KDSGSQLVMLPEEK

-379 GSELQGIEENVS
+379 GSELQGIEEDVS

-412 IDAKLHVVLSSG
+412 IDAKLQVVLSNG
-424 DFSAR
+424 DFSAS

-436 PSQIYQESLVYANR
+436 PSQIYQASLAYANR

-464 REQREQQNRL
+464 HEQREEQNRL

-484 QENLPEEL
+484 EGNLPEEL

-510 PRTISNVTLPEL
+510 PRTISNVTDSEL

-527 NGISPSCY
+527 DGISPSCY
-535 TTQDCTLL
+535 ATQDSTLL
-543 SKSTLSKLLGE
+543 SRSTLSKLLDE
-554 ARSVVMLTGQ
+554 ARSVVKLTAQ
-564 ERAGIKDKSVC
+564 ERAGIEDKSIC
-575 EDAESETC
+575 ESAESETC

-592 DSHLSK
+592 ISHSSNH

-611 SSQEMNKSNTEG
+611 SSQEMENKNNTEG
-623 YFMSRALSTKRLKKP
+623 YFMSRALSAKRLKKP

-666 TRGGAA
+666 TRGDDLKIEDVAA
-672 LNNHLE
+672 E

>member
-1 METAFPAVLCAPERC
+1 MQNL
-16 LRKRRRALRPAPAGT
+16 
-31 GRVAERGTRDHAL
+31 
-44 TPLFPSPAALLSPPG
+44 AALPQ
-59 IRMDITRGNL
+59 ITMDITRGNL

-82 PGSRALSASL
+82 PVSRALSASL

-107 VDHKEDDSRNSSV
+107 VDCKEDNSRNSSV
-120 EEDKDDDNEKHETK
+120 EEDKDDDSEKHEMKT
-134 KMRTSPQTSE
+134 MRIQTSE

-153 QMQSANERPEYVSS
+153 QIQNANEHPANS
-167 SVGSEDECTETQAS
+167 
-181 KFNKASEW
+181 
-189 KLTNVK
+189 TNL
-195 EENTEEKNVDPQI
+195 ENTEEKDIDPRIQ
-208 REAIKRMNK
+208 EAIKKMNK

-228 ERAIVKQ
+228 EREIKKQ
-235 GREVRTKL
+235 GREVRAKL
-243 WKELQSV
+243 WEELQSV

-296 QINSEDYDC
+296 QINSEDYGR
-305 NEKQAVH
+305 NEKQAVQ
-312 DHLNETEISDSLNKT
+312 DHLNEIETSGSLKVT
-327 GKTHQKSDTR
+327 GKTHHKSDTR

-352 KDSGSQVIMLEEEK
+352 KGSGSQLIMLAEEK

-379 GSELQGIEENVS
+379 GSELQGIEEDVS

-401 PEPMEYHHLNE
+401 PEPMEYHHLSE
-412 IDAKLHVVLSSG
+412 IDAKLQVVLSNG
-424 DFSAR
+424 DFSAS

-436 PSQIYQESLVYANR
+436 PSQIYQESLAYANR

-464 REQREQQNRL
+464 HEQREQQNRL

-484 QENLPEEL
+484 EGNLPEEL
-492 PCLSEGQLV
+492 PPLSEEQLV

-510 PRTISNVTLPEL
+510 SRTISNVTVPEL

-527 NGISPSCY
+527 DGINPSCN
-535 TTQDCTLL
+535 TTQDSTLI
-543 SKSTLSKLLGE
+543 SRSTLSKLLDEGH
-554 ARSVVMLTGQ
+554 SVGMLTPQ
-564 ERAGIKDKSVC
+564 EKAGIEDKSIC
-575 EDAESETC
+575 ESAEGETC

-592 DSHLSK
+592 ISHLSN
-598 DSVAQIEEPDDLE
+598 DSVAQTEEPDDLE
-611 SSQEMNKSNTEG
+611 SSREMENKNNTED
-623 YFMSRALSTKRLKKP
+623 YFTSRALSAERLKKP

-647 ISMNN
+647 VSMNN

-666 TRGGAA
+666 TRGDDLKIEDVAP
-672 LNNHLE
+672 E

>member
-1 METAFPAVLCAPERC
+1 
-16 LRKRRRALRPAPAGT
+16 
-31 GRVAERGTRDHAL
+31 
-44 TPLFPSPAALLSPPG
+44 
-59 IRMDITRGNL
+59 MDITRGNL

-82 PGSRALSASL
+82 PVSRALSASL

-107 VDHKEDDSRNSSV
+107 VERKEDNSRNSSV
-120 EEDKDDDNEKHETK
+120 EENKDDDSEKHEVK

-144 GEINCIFQQ
+144 QEINCIFQQ
-153 QMQSANERPEYVSS
+153 KIQNANECPANS
-167 SVGSEDECTETQAS
+167 
-181 KFNKASEW
+181 
-189 KLTNVK
+189 TNL
-195 EENTEEKNVDPQI
+195 ENTEEKVIDPRIQV
-208 REAIKRMNK
+208 AIKKMNK
-217 LDKILAKKQSR
+217 LDNILAKKQSR
-228 ERAIVKQ
+228 EREIKKQ
-235 GREVRTKL
+235 GREVRAKL
-243 WKELQSV
+243 WEELQSV

-267 FLALTSS
+267 FLSLTSS
-274 LQETVDPSHSEE
+274 LQIVDPSHSEE

-305 NEKQAVH
+305 NEKQAVQ
-312 DHLNETEISDSLNKT
+312 DHLNEIKTSGSLKIT
-327 GKTHQKSDTR
+327 GKTDQKSDTR

-352 KDSGSQVIMLEEEK
+352 KDSGSQLVMLTEEK

-379 GSELQGIEENVS
+379 GSELQGIEEDVT

-412 IDAKLHVVLSSG
+412 IDAKLQVVLSNG
-424 DFSAR
+424 DFCAS

-436 PSQIYQESLVYANR
+436 PSQIYQESLAYANR

-457 EKALRDT
+457 EKVLQDA

-484 QENLPEEL
+484 DGNLPEEV

-510 PRTISNVTLPEL
+510 PRTTSNVTMPEL

-527 NGISPSCY
+527 DGISPFCY
-535 TTQDCTLL
+535 TTQDSTLL
-543 SKSTLSKLLGE
+543 SRSTLSKLLDE
-554 ARSVVMLTGQ
+554 ARSVGMLSAQ
-564 ERAGIKDKSVC
+564 EGAGIEDKSIC
-575 EDAESETC
+575 ESAESETC

-592 DSHLSK
+592 ISHLSK

-611 SSQEMNKSNTEG
+611 SSQEMENKSNTEG
-623 YFMSRALSTKRLKKP
+623 YFMSRALSAKRLKKP
-638 SFLDELFYC
+638 SFLDEPFYC

-666 TRGGAA
+666 TRGDDLKIEDVTA
-672 LNNHLE
+672 E

>member
-1 METAFPAVLCAPERC
+1 
-16 LRKRRRALRPAPAGT
+16 
-31 GRVAERGTRDHAL
+31 
-44 TPLFPSPAALLSPPG
+44 
-59 IRMDITRGNL
+59 MDITRGNL

-82 PGSRALSASL
+82 PVSRALSASL

-107 VDHKEDDSRNSSV
+107 VDHKEDNSRNSSV
-120 EEDKDDDNEKHETK
+120 EEDKDDDSEKHEMK
-134 KMRTSPQTSE
+134 KMKISPHTSE

-153 QMQSANERPEYVSS
+153 QIQNANERPANS
-167 SVGSEDECTETQAS
+167 
-181 KFNKASEW
+181 
-189 KLTNVK
+189 TNL
-195 EENTEEKNVDPQI
+195 ENTEEKDIDPRIQ
-208 REAIKRMNK
+208 EAMKKMNK

-228 ERAIVKQ
+228 EREIKKQ
-235 GREVRTKL
+235 GREVRAKL
-243 WKELQSV
+243 WEELQSV

-274 LQETVDPSHSEE
+274 LQETIDPSHSEE
-286 DEIFISVFHT
+286 NEIFISVFHT
-296 QINSEDYDC
+296 QINSEDYDR
-305 NEKQAVH
+305 NEKQAVQ
-312 DHLNETEISDSLNKT
+312 DHLNETETSGSLKIT
-327 GKTHQKSDTR
+327 GKSHHKSDTR

-352 KDSGSQVIMLEEEK
+352 KDSGSQLVMLPEEK

-379 GSELQGIEENVS
+379 GSELQGIEEDVS

-412 IDAKLHVVLSSG
+412 IDAKLQVVLSNG
-424 DFSAR
+424 DLSAS

-436 PSQIYQESLVYANR
+436 PSQIYQ
-450 SLEAVPG
+450 
-457 EKALRDT
+457 
-464 REQREQQNRL
+464 
-474 KEINQQLKNL
+474 
-484 QENLPEEL
+484 PEEL
-492 PCLSEGQLV
+492 PCLSEEQLV

-510 PRTISNVTLPEL
+510 PRTISNVTVPEL

-527 NGISPSCY
+527 DGISPSCY
-535 TTQDCTLL
+535 ATQDSTLL
-543 SKSTLSKLLGE
+543 SRSTLSKLLDE
-554 ARSVVMLTGQ
+554 ARSVGMLTAQ
-564 ERAGIKDKSVC
+564 ERAGIEDKSIC
-575 EDAESETC
+575 ESAESETC

-592 DSHLSK
+592 ISHSSNH

-611 SSQEMNKSNTEG
+611 SSQEMENKNNTEG
-623 YFMSRALSTKRLKKP
+623 YFMSRALSAKRLKKP

-666 TRGGAA
+666 TRGDDLKIEDVAA
-672 LNNHLE
+672 E

>member
-1 METAFPAVLCAPERC
+1 
-16 LRKRRRALRPAPAGT
+16 
-31 GRVAERGTRDHAL
+31 
-44 TPLFPSPAALLSPPG
+44 
-59 IRMDITRGNL
+59 MDITRGNL

-82 PGSRALSASL
+82 PVSRALSASL

-99 CLSKVSSP
+99 GLSKVSSP
-107 VDHKEDDSRNSSV
+107 VERKEDNSRNSSV
-120 EEDKDDDNEKHETK
+120 EENKDDDSEKHEVK

-144 GEINCIFQQ
+144 REINCIFQQ
-153 QMQSANERPEYVSS
+153 KIQNANECP
-167 SVGSEDECTETQAS
+167 
-181 KFNKASEW
+181 
-189 KLTNVK
+189 
-195 EENTEEKNVDPQI
+195 
-208 REAIKRMNK
+208 
-217 LDKILAKKQSR
+217 
-228 ERAIVKQ
+228 
-235 GREVRTKL
+235 
-243 WKELQSV
+243 
-250 TSLSASGTQEE
+250 
-261 IENTNK
+261 
-267 FLALTSS
+267 
-274 LQETVDPSHSEE
+274 DPSHSEE

-305 NEKQAVH
+305 NEKQAVQ
-312 DHLNETEISDSLNKT
+312 DHLNEIKTSGSLKIT
-327 GKTHQKSDTR
+327 GKTDQKSDTR

-352 KDSGSQVIMLEEEK
+352 KDSGSQLVMLTEEK

-379 GSELQGIEENVS
+379 GSELQGIEEDVT

-412 IDAKLHVVLSSG
+412 IDAKLQVVLSNG
-424 DFSAR
+424 DFCAS

-436 PSQIYQESLVYANR
+436 PSQIYQESLAYANR

-457 EKALRDT
+457 EKVLQDA

-484 QENLPEEL
+484 DGNLNFLQFVHIFPEVWCTELDVVFQPEEV

-510 PRTISNVTLPEL
+510 PRTTSNVTMPEL

-527 NGISPSCY
+527 DGISPFCY
-535 TTQDCTLL
+535 TTQDSTLL
-543 SKSTLSKLLGE
+543 SRSTLSKLLDE
-554 ARSVVMLTGQ
+554 ARSVGMLSAQ
-564 ERAGIKDKSVC
+564 EGAGIEDKSIC
-575 EDAESETC
+575 ESAESETC

-592 DSHLSK
+592 ISHLSK

-611 SSQEMNKSNTEG
+611 SSQEMENKSNTEG
-623 YFMSRALSTKRLKKP
+623 YFMSRALSAKRLKKP
-638 SFLDELFYC
+638 SFLDEPFYC

-666 TRGGAA
+666 TRGDDLKIEDVTA
-672 LNNHLE
+672 E

>member
-1 METAFPAVLCAPERC
+1 
-16 LRKRRRALRPAPAGT
+16 
-31 GRVAERGTRDHAL
+31 
-44 TPLFPSPAALLSPPG
+44 
-59 IRMDITRGNL
+59 MDITRGNL

-82 PGSRALSASL
+82 PVSRALSASL

-107 VDHKEDDSRNSSV
+107 VDRKEDNSRNSSV
-120 EEDKDDDNEKHETK
+120 EEDKDDDSEKHEMK
-134 KMRTSPQTSE
+134 KMRISPQTSE

-153 QMQSANERPEYVSS
+153 QIQNANERPANS
-167 SVGSEDECTETQAS
+167 
-181 KFNKASEW
+181 
-189 KLTNVK
+189 TNL
-195 EENTEEKNVDPQI
+195 ENTEEKDIDPRIQ
-208 REAIKRMNK
+208 EAIKKMNK

-228 ERAIVKQ
+228 EREIKKQ
-235 GREVRTKL
+235 GREVRAKL
-243 WKELQSV
+243 WEELQSV

-274 LQETVDPSHSEE
+274 LQETIDPSRSEE

-296 QINSEDYDC
+296 QINSEDYDR
-305 NEKQAVH
+305 NEKQAVQ
-312 DHLNETEISDSLNKT
+312 DHLNEIETSGSLKIT
-327 GKTHQKSDTR
+327 GKTHHKSDTR
-337 SKNTQ
+337 NKNTQ

-352 KDSGSQVIMLEEEK
+352 KDSGSQLVMLPEEK

-379 GSELQGIEENVS
+379 GSELQGIEEDVS

-401 PEPMEYHHLNE
+401 PEPMEYQHLNE
-412 IDAKLHVVLSSG
+412 IDAKLQVVLSNR
-424 DFSAR
+424 DFSAS

-436 PSQIYQESLVYANR
+436 PSQIYQASLAYANR

-464 REQREQQNRL
+464 HEHREQQNRL

-484 QENLPEEL
+484 EGNLPEEL
-492 PCLSEGQLV
+492 TCLSEGQLV

-510 PRTISNVTLPEL
+510 PRTISNVTMPEL

-527 NGISPSCY
+527 DGISPSCY
-535 TTQDCTLL
+535 ATQDSTLL
-543 SKSTLSKLLGE
+543 SRSTLSKLLDE
-554 ARSVVMLTGQ
+554 ARSVGMLTAQ
-564 ERAGIKDKSVC
+564 ERAGIEDKSIC
-575 EDAESETC
+575 ESAESETC

-592 DSHLSK
+592 ISHSSNH

-611 SSQEMNKSNTEG
+611 SSQEMENKNNTEG
-623 YFMSRALSTKRLKKP
+623 YFMSRALSAKRLKKP

-666 TRGGAA
+666 TRGDDLKIEDVAA
-672 LNNHLE
+672 E

>member
-1 METAFPAVLCAPERC
+1 MSALHPSRNFSPFASQMLCRTQQAPITS
-16 LRKRRRALRPAPAGT
+16 GI
-31 GRVAERGTRDHAL
+31 
-44 TPLFPSPAALLSPPG
+44 FLSLKS
-59 IRMDITRGNL
+59 NL
-69 DEISRP
+69 
-75 ASSSRAH
+75 
-82 PGSRALSASL
+82 
-92 EVLTPEP
+92 
-99 CLSKVSSP
+99 VSSP
-107 VDHKEDDSRNSSV
+107 VERKEDNSRNSSV
-120 EEDKDDDNEKHETK
+120 EENKDDDSEKHEVK

-144 GEINCIFQQ
+144 REINCIFQQ
-153 QMQSANERPEYVSS
+153 KIQNANECPANS
-167 SVGSEDECTETQAS
+167 
-181 KFNKASEW
+181 
-189 KLTNVK
+189 TNL
-195 EENTEEKNVDPQI
+195 ENTEEKVIDPRIQV
-208 REAIKRMNK
+208 AIKKMNK
-217 LDKILAKKQSR
+217 LDNILAKKQSR
-228 ERAIVKQ
+228 EREIKKQ
-235 GREVRTKL
+235 GREVRAKL
-243 WKELQSV
+243 WEELQSV

-261 IENTNK
+261 IENTNT

-274 LQETVDPSHSEE
+274 LQIVDPSHSEE

-305 NEKQAVH
+305 NEKQAVQ
-312 DHLNETEISDSLNKT
+312 DHLNEIKTSGSLKIT
-327 GKTHQKSDTR
+327 GKTDQKSDTR

-352 KDSGSQVIMLEEEK
+352 KDSGSQLVMLTEEK

-379 GSELQGIEENVS
+379 GSELQGIEEDVT

-412 IDAKLHVVLSSG
+412 IDAKLQVVLSNG
-424 DFSAR
+424 DFCAS

-436 PSQIYQESLVYANR
+436 PSQIYQESLAYANR

-457 EKALRDT
+457 EKVLQDA

-484 QENLPEEL
+484 DGNLNFLQFVHIFPEVWCTELDVVFQPEEV

-510 PRTISNVTLPEL
+510 PRTTSNVTMPEL

-527 NGISPSCY
+527 DGISPFCY
-535 TTQDCTLL
+535 TTQDSTLL
-543 SKSTLSKLLGE
+543 SRSTLSKLLDE
-554 ARSVVMLTGQ
+554 ARSVGMLSAQ
-564 ERAGIKDKSVC
+564 EGAGIEDKSIC
-575 EDAESETC
+575 ESAESETC

-592 DSHLSK
+592 ISHLSK

-611 SSQEMNKSNTEG
+611 SSQEMENKSNTEG
-623 YFMSRALSTKRLKKP
+623 YFMSRALSAKRLKKP
-638 SFLDELFYC
+638 SFLDEPFYC

-666 TRGGAA
+666 TRGDDLKIEDVTA
-672 LNNHLE
+672 E

>member
-1 METAFPAVLCAPERC
+1 MLV
-16 LRKRRRALRPAPAGT
+16 K
-31 GRVAERGTRDHAL
+31 
-44 TPLFPSPAALLSPPG
+44 
-59 IRMDITRGNL
+59 
-69 DEISRP
+69 
-75 ASSSRAH
+75 
-82 PGSRALSASL
+82 
-92 EVLTPEP
+92 
-99 CLSKVSSP
+99 
-107 VDHKEDDSRNSSV
+107 VDHKEDNSRNSSV
-120 EEDKDDDNEKHETK
+120 EEDKDDDSEKHEMK
-134 KMRTSPQTSE
+134 KMRISPQTSE

-153 QMQSANERPEYVSS
+153 QIQNANERPANS
-167 SVGSEDECTETQAS
+167 
-181 KFNKASEW
+181 
-189 KLTNVK
+189 TNL
-195 EENTEEKNVDPQI
+195 ENTEEKDIDPRIQ
-208 REAIKRMNK
+208 EAIKKMNK

-228 ERAIVKQ
+228 EREIKKQ
-235 GREVRTKL
+235 GREVRAKL
-243 WKELQSV
+243 WEELQSV

-267 FLALTSS
+267 FLALTAS
-274 LQETVDPSHSEE
+274 LQETIDPSHSEE
-286 DEIFISVFHT
+286 NEIFISVFHT
-296 QINSEDYDC
+296 QINSEDYDR
-305 NEKQAVH
+305 NEKQAVQ
-312 DHLNETEISDSLNKT
+312 DHLNETETSGSLKIT
-327 GKTHQKSDTR
+327 GKSHHKSDTK

-352 KDSGSQVIMLEEEK
+352 KDSGSQLVMLPEEK

-379 GSELQGIEENVS
+379 GSELQGIEEDVS

-412 IDAKLHVVLSSG
+412 IDAKLQVVLSNG
-424 DFSAR
+424 DLSAS

-436 PSQIYQESLVYANR
+436 PSQIYQASLAYANR

-464 REQREQQNRL
+464 HEQREQQNRL

-484 QENLPEEL
+484 EGNLPEEL

-510 PRTISNVTLPEL
+510 PRTVSNVTVPEL

-527 NGISPSCY
+527 DGISPSCY
-535 TTQDCTLL
+535 ATQDSTLL
-543 SKSTLSKLLGE
+543 SRSTLSKLLDE
-554 ARSVVMLTGQ
+554 ARSVGMLTAQ
-564 ERAGIKDKSVC
+564 ERAGIEDKSIC
-575 EDAESETC
+575 ESAESETC

-592 DSHLSK
+592 ISHSSNH

-611 SSQEMNKSNTEG
+611 SSQEMENKNNTEG
-623 YFMSRALSTKRLKKP
+623 YFMSRALSAKRLKKP

-666 TRGGAA
+666 TRGDDLKIEDVAA
-672 LNNHLE
+672 E

>member
-1 METAFPAVLCAPERC
+1 M
-16 LRKRRRALRPAPAGT
+16 
-31 GRVAERGTRDHAL
+31 
-44 TPLFPSPAALLSPPG
+44 
-59 IRMDITRGNL
+59 
-69 DEISRP
+69 
-75 ASSSRAH
+75 
-82 PGSRALSASL
+82 
-92 EVLTPEP
+92 
-99 CLSKVSSP
+99 
-107 VDHKEDDSRNSSV
+107 
-120 EEDKDDDNEKHETK
+120 K

-144 GEINCIFQQ
+144 REINCIFQQ
-153 QMQSANERPEYVSS
+153 KIQNANECPANS
-167 SVGSEDECTETQAS
+167 
-181 KFNKASEW
+181 
-189 KLTNVK
+189 TNL
-195 EENTEEKNVDPQI
+195 ENTEEKDIDPRIQ
-208 REAIKRMNK
+208 EAIKKMNK

-228 ERAIVKQ
+228 EREIKKQ
-235 GREVRTKL
+235 GREVRAKL
-243 WKELQSV
+243 WEELQSV

-274 LQETVDPSHSEE
+274 LQIVDPSHSEE

-305 NEKQAVH
+305 NEKQAVQ
-312 DHLNETEISDSLNKT
+312 DHLNEIKTSGSLKIT
-327 GKTHQKSDTR
+327 GKTDQKSDTR

-352 KDSGSQVIMLEEEK
+352 KDSGSQLVMLTEEK

-379 GSELQGIEENVS
+379 GSELQGIEEDVT

-412 IDAKLHVVLSSG
+412 IDAKLQVVLSNG
-424 DFSAR
+424 DFCAS

-436 PSQIYQESLVYANR
+436 PSQIYQESLAYANR

-457 EKALRDT
+457 EKALQDT

-484 QENLPEEL
+484 DGNLPEEV

-510 PRTISNVTLPEL
+510 PRTTSNVTMPEL

-527 NGISPSCY
+527 DGISPFCY
-535 TTQDCTLL
+535 TTQDSTLL
-543 SKSTLSKLLGE
+543 SRSTLSKLLDE
-554 ARSVVMLTGQ
+554 ARSVGMLPAQ
-564 ERAGIKDKSVC
+564 EGAGIEDKSIC
-575 EDAESETC
+575 ESAENETC

-592 DSHLSK
+592 ISHLSK

-611 SSQEMNKSNTEG
+611 SSQEMENKSNTEG
-623 YFMSRALSTKRLKKP
+623 YFMSRALSAKRLKKP
-638 SFLDELFYC
+638 SFLNELFYC

-666 TRGGAA
+666 TRGDDLKMEDVTA
-672 LNNHLE
+672 E

>member
-1 METAFPAVLCAPERC
+1 
-16 LRKRRRALRPAPAGT
+16 
-31 GRVAERGTRDHAL
+31 
-44 TPLFPSPAALLSPPG
+44 
-59 IRMDITRGNL
+59 MDITRGNL

-82 PGSRALSASL
+82 PVSRALSASL

-107 VDHKEDDSRNSSV
+107 VERKEDNSRNSSV
-120 EEDKDDDNEKHETK
+120 EENKDDDSETHEVK

-144 GEINCIFQQ
+144 QEINCIFQQ
-153 QMQSANERPEYVSS
+153 KIQNANECPANS
-167 SVGSEDECTETQAS
+167 
-181 KFNKASEW
+181 
-189 KLTNVK
+189 TNL
-195 EENTEEKNVDPQI
+195 ENTEEKVIDPRIQV
-208 REAIKRMNK
+208 AIKKMNK
-217 LDKILAKKQSR
+217 LDNILAKKQSR
-228 ERAIVKQ
+228 EREIKKQ
-235 GREVRTKL
+235 GREVRAKL
-243 WKELQSV
+243 WEELQSV

-267 FLALTSS
+267 FLSLTSS
-274 LQETVDPSHSEE
+274 LQIVDPSHSEE

-305 NEKQAVH
+305 NEKQAVQ
-312 DHLNETEISDSLNKT
+312 DHLNEIKTSGSLKIT
-327 GKTHQKSDTR
+327 GKTDQKSDTR

-352 KDSGSQVIMLEEEK
+352 KDSGSQLVMLTEEK

-379 GSELQGIEENVS
+379 GSELQGIEEDVT

-412 IDAKLHVVLSSG
+412 IDAKLQVVLSNG
-424 DFSAR
+424 DFCAS

-436 PSQIYQESLVYANR
+436 PSQIYQESLAYANR

-457 EKALRDT
+457 EKVLQDA

-474 KEINQQLKNL
+474 KEVNQQLKNL
-484 QENLPEEL
+484 DGNLPEEV

-510 PRTISNVTLPEL
+510 PRTTSNVTMPEL

-527 NGISPSCY
+527 DGISPFCY
-535 TTQDCTLL
+535 TTQDSTLL
-543 SKSTLSKLLGE
+543 SRSTLSKLLDE
-554 ARSVVMLTGQ
+554 ARSVGMLSAQ
-564 ERAGIKDKSVC
+564 EGAGIEDKSIC
-575 EDAESETC
+575 ESAESETC

-592 DSHLSK
+592 ISHLSK

-611 SSQEMNKSNTEG
+611 SSQEMENKSNTEG
-623 YFMSRALSTKRLKKP
+623 YFMSRALSAKRLKKP
-638 SFLDELFYC
+638 SFLDEPFYC

-666 TRGGAA
+666 TRGDDLKIEDVTA
-672 LNNHLE
+672 E

>member
-1 METAFPAVLCAPERC
+1 
-16 LRKRRRALRPAPAGT
+16 
-31 GRVAERGTRDHAL
+31 
-44 TPLFPSPAALLSPPG
+44 
-59 IRMDITRGNL
+59 MDITRGNL

-82 PGSRALSASL
+82 PVSRALSASL

-107 VDHKEDDSRNSSV
+107 VDHKEDNSRNSSV
-120 EEDKDDDNEKHETK
+120 EEDKDDDSEKHEMK
-134 KMRTSPQTSE
+134 KMKISPHTSE

-153 QMQSANERPEYVSS
+153 QIQNANERPANS
-167 SVGSEDECTETQAS
+167 
-181 KFNKASEW
+181 
-189 KLTNVK
+189 TNL
-195 EENTEEKNVDPQI
+195 ENTEEKDIDPRIQ
-208 REAIKRMNK
+208 EAMKKMNK

-228 ERAIVKQ
+228 EREIKKQ
-235 GREVRTKL
+235 GREVRAKL
-243 WKELQSV
+243 WEELQSV

-274 LQETVDPSHSEE
+274 LQETIDPSHSEE
-286 DEIFISVFHT
+286 NEIFISVFHT
-296 QINSEDYDC
+296 QINSEDYDR
-305 NEKQAVH
+305 NEKQAVQ
-312 DHLNETEISDSLNKT
+312 DHLNETETSGSLKIT
-327 GKTHQKSDTR
+327 GKSHHKSDTR

-352 KDSGSQVIMLEEEK
+352 KDSGSQLVMLPEEK

-379 GSELQGIEENVS
+379 GSELQGIEEDVS

-412 IDAKLHVVLSSG
+412 IDAKLQVVLSNG
-424 DFSAR
+424 DLSAS

-436 PSQIYQESLVYANR
+436 PSQIYQASLAYANR

-464 REQREQQNRL
+464 HEQREQQNRL

-484 QENLPEEL
+484 EGNLPEEL
-492 PCLSEGQLV
+492 PCLSEEQLV

-510 PRTISNVTLPEL
+510 PRTISNVTVPEL

-527 NGISPSCY
+527 DGISPSCY
-535 TTQDCTLL
+535 ATQDSTLL
-543 SKSTLSKLLGE
+543 SRSTLSKLLDE
-554 ARSVVMLTGQ
+554 ARSVGMLTAQ
-564 ERAGIKDKSVC
+564 ERAGIEDKSIC
-575 EDAESETC
+575 ESAESETC

-592 DSHLSK
+592 ISHSSNH

-611 SSQEMNKSNTEG
+611 SSQEMENKNNTEG
-623 YFMSRALSTKRLKKP
+623 YFMSRALSAKRLKKP

-666 TRGGAA
+666 TRGDDLKIEDVAA
-672 LNNHLE
+672 E

>member
-1 METAFPAVLCAPERC
+1 
-16 LRKRRRALRPAPAGT
+16 
-31 GRVAERGTRDHAL
+31 
-44 TPLFPSPAALLSPPG
+44 
-59 IRMDITRGNL
+59 MDITRGNL

-82 PGSRALSASL
+82 PVSRALSASL

-107 VDHKEDDSRNSSV
+107 VDHKEDNSRNSSV
-120 EEDKDDDNEKHETK
+120 EEDKDDDSEKHEMK
-134 KMRTSPQTSE
+134 KMRISPQTSE

-153 QMQSANERPEYVSS
+153 QIQNANERPANS
-167 SVGSEDECTETQAS
+167 
-181 KFNKASEW
+181 
-189 KLTNVK
+189 TNL
-195 EENTEEKNVDPQI
+195 ENTEEKDIDPRIQ
-208 REAIKRMNK
+208 EAIKKMNK

-228 ERAIVKQ
+228 EREIKKQ
-235 GREVRTKL
+235 GREVRAKL
-243 WKELQSV
+243 WEELQSV

-274 LQETVDPSHSEE
+274 LQETIDPSHSEE
-286 DEIFISVFHT
+286 NEIFISVFHT
-296 QINSEDYDC
+296 QINSEDYDR
-305 NEKQAVH
+305 NEKQAVQ
-312 DHLNETEISDSLNKT
+312 DHLNETETSGSLKIT
-327 GKTHQKSDTR
+327 GKSHHKSDTR

-352 KDSGSQVIMLEEEK
+352 KDSGSQLVMLPEEK

-379 GSELQGIEENVS
+379 GNELQGIEEDVS

-401 PEPMEYHHLNE
+401 PEPMEHHHLNE
-412 IDAKLHVVLSSG
+412 IDAKLQVVLSNG
-424 DFSAR
+424 DFSAS

-436 PSQIYQESLVYANR
+436 PSQIYQASLAYANR

-464 REQREQQNRL
+464 HEQREQQNRL

-484 QENLPEEL
+484 EGNLPEEL

-510 PRTISNVTLPEL
+510 PRTISNVTVPEL

-527 NGISPSCY
+527 DGISPSCY
-535 TTQDCTLL
+535 ATQDSTLL
-543 SKSTLSKLLGE
+543 SRSTLSKLLDE
-554 ARSVVMLTGQ
+554 ARSVGMLTAQ
-564 ERAGIKDKSVC
+564 ERAGIEDKSIC
-575 EDAESETC
+575 ESAESETG

-592 DSHLSK
+592 ISHSSNH

-611 SSQEMNKSNTEG
+611 SSQEMENKNNTEG
-623 YFMSRALSTKRLKKP
+623 YFMSRALSAKRLKKP

-666 TRGGAA
+666 TRGDDLKIEDVAA
-672 LNNHLE
+672 E

>member
-1 METAFPAVLCAPERC
+1 MLV
-16 LRKRRRALRPAPAGT
+16 K
-31 GRVAERGTRDHAL
+31 
-44 TPLFPSPAALLSPPG
+44 
-59 IRMDITRGNL
+59 
-69 DEISRP
+69 
-75 ASSSRAH
+75 
-82 PGSRALSASL
+82 
-92 EVLTPEP
+92 
-99 CLSKVSSP
+99 
-107 VDHKEDDSRNSSV
+107 VDHKEDNSRNSSV
-120 EEDKDDDNEKHETK
+120 EEDKDDDSEKHEMK
-134 KMRTSPQTSE
+134 KMRISPQTSE

-153 QMQSANERPEYVSS
+153 QIQNANERPANS
-167 SVGSEDECTETQAS
+167 
-181 KFNKASEW
+181 
-189 KLTNVK
+189 TNL
-195 EENTEEKNVDPQI
+195 ENTEEKDIDPRIQ
-208 REAIKRMNK
+208 EAIKKMNK

-228 ERAIVKQ
+228 EREIKKQ
-235 GREVRTKL
+235 GREVRAKL
-243 WKELQSV
+243 WEELQVSNSV

-274 LQETVDPSHSEE
+274 LQETIDPSHSEE
-286 DEIFISVFHT
+286 NEIFISVFHT
-296 QINSEDYDC
+296 QINSEDYDR
-305 NEKQAVH
+305 NEKQAVQ
-312 DHLNETEISDSLNKT
+312 DHLNETETSGSLKIT
-327 GKTHQKSDTR
+327 GKSHHKSDTR

-352 KDSGSQVIMLEEEK
+352 KDSGSQLVMLPEEK

-379 GSELQGIEENVS
+379 GNELQGIEEDVS

-401 PEPMEYHHLNE
+401 PEPMEHHHLNE
-412 IDAKLHVVLSSG
+412 IDAKLQVVLSNG
-424 DFSAR
+424 DFSAS

-436 PSQIYQESLVYANR
+436 PSQIYQASLAYANR

-464 REQREQQNRL
+464 HEQREQQNRL

-484 QENLPEEL
+484 EGNLPEEL

-510 PRTISNVTLPEL
+510 PRTISNVTVPEL

-527 NGISPSCY
+527 DGISPSCY
-535 TTQDCTLL
+535 ATQDSTLL
-543 SKSTLSKLLGE
+543 SRSTLSKLLDE
-554 ARSVVMLTGQ
+554 ARSVGMLTAQ
-564 ERAGIKDKSVC
+564 ERAGIEDKSIC
-575 EDAESETC
+575 ESAESETG

-592 DSHLSK
+592 ISHSSNH

-611 SSQEMNKSNTEG
+611 SSQEMENKNNTEG
-623 YFMSRALSTKRLKKP
+623 YFMSRALSAKRLKKP

-666 TRGGAA
+666 TRGDDLKIEDVAA
-672 LNNHLE
+672 E

>member
-1 METAFPAVLCAPERC
+1 MSALHPSRNFPPFASQMLCRTQQAPITS
-16 LRKRRRALRPAPAGT
+16 GI
-31 GRVAERGTRDHAL
+31 
-44 TPLFPSPAALLSPPG
+44 LLSLKS
-59 IRMDITRGNL
+59 NL
-69 DEISRP
+69 
-75 ASSSRAH
+75 
-82 PGSRALSASL
+82 
-92 EVLTPEP
+92 
-99 CLSKVSSP
+99 VSSP
-107 VDHKEDDSRNSSV
+107 VERKEDNSRNSSV
-120 EEDKDDDNEKHETK
+120 EENKDDDSETHEVK

-144 GEINCIFQQ
+144 QEINCIFQQ
-153 QMQSANERPEYVSS
+153 KIQNANECPANS
-167 SVGSEDECTETQAS
+167 
-181 KFNKASEW
+181 
-189 KLTNVK
+189 TNL
-195 EENTEEKNVDPQI
+195 ENTEEKVIDPRIQV
-208 REAIKRMNK
+208 AIKKMNK
-217 LDKILAKKQSR
+217 LDNILAKKQSR
-228 ERAIVKQ
+228 EREIKKQ
-235 GREVRTKL
+235 GREVRAKL
-243 WKELQSV
+243 WEELQSV

-267 FLALTSS
+267 FLSLTSS
-274 LQETVDPSHSEE
+274 LQIVDPSHSEE

-305 NEKQAVH
+305 NEKQAVQ
-312 DHLNETEISDSLNKT
+312 DHLNEIKTSGSLKIT
-327 GKTHQKSDTR
+327 GKTDQKSDTR

-352 KDSGSQVIMLEEEK
+352 KDSGSQLVMLTEEK

-379 GSELQGIEENVS
+379 GSELQGIEEDVT

-412 IDAKLHVVLSSG
+412 IDAKLQVVLSNG
-424 DFSAR
+424 DFCAS

-436 PSQIYQESLVYANR
+436 PSQIYQESLAYANR

-457 EKALRDT
+457 EKVLQDA

-474 KEINQQLKNL
+474 KEVNQQLKNL
-484 QENLPEEL
+484 DGNLPEEV

-510 PRTISNVTLPEL
+510 PRTTSNVTMPEL

-527 NGISPSCY
+527 DGISPFCY
-535 TTQDCTLL
+535 TTQDSTLL
-543 SKSTLSKLLGE
+543 SRSTLSKLLDE
-554 ARSVVMLTGQ
+554 ARSVGMLSAQ
-564 ERAGIKDKSVC
+564 EGAGIEDKSIC
-575 EDAESETC
+575 ESAESETC

-592 DSHLSK
+592 ISHLSK

-611 SSQEMNKSNTEG
+611 SSQEMENKSNTEG
-623 YFMSRALSTKRLKKP
+623 YFMSRALSAKRLKKP
-638 SFLDELFYC
+638 SFLDEPFYC

-666 TRGGAA
+666 TRGDDLKIEDVTA
-672 LNNHLE
+672 E